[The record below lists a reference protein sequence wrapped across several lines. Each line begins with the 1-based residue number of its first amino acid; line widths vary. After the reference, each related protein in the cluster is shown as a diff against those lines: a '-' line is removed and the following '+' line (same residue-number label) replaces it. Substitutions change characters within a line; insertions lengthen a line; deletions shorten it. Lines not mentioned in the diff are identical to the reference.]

1 MRRLL
6 LPLLAALA
14 LPTDV
19 NAENIYLKCTFLE
32 RKNYVENNY
41 TKYTKKELEDHHQDR
56 YRFSFNSK
64 NNIGYRF
71 YKMNFKSNW
80 AKNTLDETDVQ
91 KLDILILNEEY
102 IKASW
107 DQPKYNQVYTFKI
120 NRKNGEILR
129 IVVPDNNEN
138 KARLER
144 GICKKDKEPKTL
156 F

>member
-1 MRRLL
+1 LKRLL
-6 LPLLAALA
+6 FPLLSALA
-14 LPTDV
+14 LPTAV
-19 NAENIYLKCTFLE
+19 NAENIYLKCTLLE
-32 RKNYVENNY
+32 HKNYTEYNF
-41 TKYTKKELEDHHQDR
+41 TKYTKKELEDQQYR

-71 YKMNFKSNW
+71 YRMNFKSNW
-80 AKNTLDETDVQ
+80 AIDTLGEIQVQ

-129 IVVPDNNEN
+129 IVVHDNNEY
-138 KARLER
+138 KASLQR
-144 GICKKDKEPKTL
+144 GICEKDKKPKTL